1 MQEIEEASLPD
12 LFGGREKRSPQHI
25 KILPEKKQ
33 ESFLGF
39 APTSMNR
46 CLQSNHDSLFSDF
59 VKEAL
64 TFKPTLTQSNC
75 TVQLGT
81 AYQNSGHV
89 WLSLARSFKHFRYA
103 KLSSLPNCSL

>member
-1 MQEIEEASLPD
+1 MQETGEASLPD
-12 LFGGREKRSPQHI
+12 LFRGREKSFPQYM

-46 CLQSNHDSLFSDF
+46 CLQSNHDSIFSDF

-64 TFKPTLTQSNC
+64 TFKPTLTE
-75 TVQLGT
+75 QLHCAAG
-81 AYQNSGHV
+81 N
-89 WLSLARSFKHFRYA
+89 
-103 KLSSLPNCSL
+103 SSLKLQAMYGSF